1 MSRFSVAPEQTPHPV
16 ETYFRELADLLDA
29 EREPDEQF
37 LLNLQGEE
45 SDFAR
50 FNRNQVRQAGHVRQ
64 LEVEI
69 DLLAGRQHAAGRLN
83 VSGDLRVDWAA
94 LNQLLHGLRET
105 RDGLGEDPYLH
116 YNTEPCDS
124 YKRRGGELPTP
135 EEAIKD
141 IVATGEGQDLV
152 GILASGT
159 VFRAFANH
167 LGQRNWHAA
176 DSFNFDWSCFGDAD
190 QAVKARYAGARW
202 RAQELQ
208 ECMQQVIK
216 LMALVRR
223 EPRAVKPGRYRV
235 YLSPAAL
242 YELLSV
248 LGTDGFDLKAHRCRT
263 SPLLKLIHGEREFSP
278 SVTLTENN
286 QRGFAPD
293 FTSEGFTKP
302 EQVTLIENGAFV
314 TSLNTARS
322 AKEYSETV
330 NAGTVHPQNLELAAG
345 QLPQDQAL
353 NVLGTGIYIGNLW
366 YCNYS
371 DRMDCR
377 ITGLT
382 RFATFWVEDGNIVA
396 PVKVMRFDDSLYRI
410 LGENLIALTRE
421 RELVMDAGSYHCR
434 STASARLPGAIIDDL
449 KLTL

>member
-1 MSRFSVAPEQTPHPV
+1 MAPEQTPHPV

-37 LLNLQGEE
+37 LLNMQGEE
-45 SDFAR
+45 SDFVR
-50 FNRNQVRQAGHVRQ
+50 FNRSQVRQAGHVRQ
-64 LEVEI
+64 LDVEV
-69 DLLAGRQHAAGRLN
+69 DLLAGSRHASGRLN

-105 RDGLGEDPYLH
+105 RDALGEDPFLN
-116 YNTEPCDS
+116 YNTEPHDS
-124 YKRRGGELPTP
+124 YKHRAGELPTP
-135 EEAIKD
+135 EQAIKD
-141 IVATGEGQDLV
+141 ITATTDGMDLV

-159 VFRAFANH
+159 VYRAFANH
-167 LGQRNWHAA
+167 LGQRNWYAA
-176 DSFNFDWSCFGDAD
+176 DSFNFDWSCFGEAGK
-190 QAVKARYAGARW
+190 AVKARYAGARW
-202 RAQELQ
+202 RARELA
-208 ECMQQVIK
+208 ECMQQVRK
-216 LMALVRR
+216 LMALMQR
-223 EPRAVKPGRYRV
+223 EQRTVKPGRYRV

-263 SPLLKLIHGEREFSP
+263 SPLLKLIHGECELSP

-286 QRGFAPD
+286 LRGFAPD
-293 FTSEGFTKP
+293 FTSEGFAKP
-302 EQVTLIENGAFV
+302 EQVTLIEKGTFAA
-314 TSLNTARS
+314 SLNTARS
-322 AKEYSETV
+322 AREYSETV
-330 NAGTVHPQNLELAAG
+330 NSGAAHPQNLELAAG

-353 NVLGTGIYIGNLW
+353 NVLGTGLYIGNLW

-377 ITGLT
+377 VTGLT

-396 PVKVMRFDDSLYRI
+396 PVNVMRFDDSLYRI